1 MDRKQEYDALTQE
14 LRQTPPALNGTLDRA
29 LERRRVRRRRLRPLR
44 SLAAAAAV
52 FVLLVNVSTPFAQ
65 ACAHIP
71 VLSWLA
77 QAVCFSHSLSSA
89 VEHDWVQ
96 KVDQT
101 QSDSGYTLT
110 LEDLIVDQKQIHLF
124 YTLAWEDPSCEYAM
138 VYVDGGRLS
147 PRPSV
152 LSDSVQGPQDAGHIV
167 LDYREEQVPDRLD
180 LELTVRPNGD
190 GPPAAR
196 FRFQVTLD
204 PALTAAGQ
212 IRPVEQW
219 VELDGQQIYVDRLEI
234 YPTHARLLLEDH
246 PDNTARLTSLLCHLE
261 DETGQRYEREGSFSS
276 FSDPD
281 NGFLTQL
288 RLASPYFQQPE
299 RLTLRITGA
308 AWQEPDKAE
317 VTVDLASGTAAGLPE
332 EIRLTRVDEED
343 GRTVLYFQYP
353 APPALLP
360 QCFSWSCRSPEGEWQ
375 VTEGG
380 SSTNQDTGLETEDL
394 HLIDYPWDQV
404 ALTLNWTRFSP
415 LDVSLTLP
423 AVE

>member
-14 LRQTPPALNGTLDRA
+14 LRQTPPALDGTLDRA
-29 LERRRVRRRRLRPLR
+29 LERRRTRRRRLWPLR
-44 SLAAAAAV
+44 SLAAAAAAV

-261 DETGQRYEREGSFSS
+261 DETGRRYEREGGLSG

-281 NGFLTQL
+281 TGSLTQL

-299 RLTLRITGA
+299 QLTLRITGA
-308 AWQEPDKAE
+308 AWQEPDRKS
-317 VTVDLASGTAAGLPE
+317 VV
-332 EIRLTRVDEED
+332 
-343 GRTVLYFQYP
+343 
-353 APPALLP
+353 
-360 QCFSWSCRSPEGEWQ
+360 
-375 VTEGG
+375 
-380 SSTNQDTGLETEDL
+380 
-394 HLIDYPWDQV
+394 
-404 ALTLNWTRFSP
+404 
-415 LDVSLTLP
+415 
-423 AVE
+423 

>member
-14 LRQTPPALNGTLDRA
+14 LRQTPPALDGTLDRA
-29 LERRRVRRRRLRPLR
+29 LERRRTRRRRLWPLR

-52 FVLLVNVSTPFAQ
+52 FVLLVNVSPPFAQ

-101 QSDSGYTLT
+101 QSDSCYTLT

-138 VYVDGGRLS
+138 VYVDSGRLS

-152 LSDSVQGPQDAGHIV
+152 LSDSVNGPQDAGHIV

-180 LELTVRPNGD
+180 LELTVHPNGD

-360 QCFSWSCRSPEGEWQ
+360 QRFSWSCRSPEGEWQ